1 MSSGQQPLT
10 AQATRLK
17 LRTAIGRYGQTA
29 ALRDGR
35 TVPDRAV
42 LDHVEVE
49 PIGNAFPVMCRD
61 LAFDVSEMSITAYL
75 TARVYGKGFT
85 ALPVFPLP
93 VFPQPHA
100 ALAVATASGVTRP
113 KELEGK
119 AVVERAY
126 ARTVGLW
133 VRGLLMHDYG
143 VDINTVTW
151 VGVEEEHVPEYA
163 PDAPPNVRPR
173 FGAGMAELLLGGEV
187 AAGIAVGARE
197 GIAPLIPDARSAA
210 IDYYRRTGIYQINHT
225 VVVKDTLLQAHPWLG
240 RSLYRAFAA
249 AKQAWLDGGPDTSP
263 AIELGL
269 PGNDPLPYGID
280 ANRASLEAL
289 VRFAHEQRVTPRRY
303 SVEDLFPLAVE

>member
-1 MSSGQQPLT
+1 MT
-10 AQATRLK
+10 TQAPRLK

-35 TVPDRAV
+35 IIPDAV
-42 LDHVEVE
+42 TLDHVEIE

-85 ALPVFPLP
+85 ALPVFPLR

-100 ALAVATASGVTRP
+100 ALAVANGSGVTHP

-133 VRGLLMHDYG
+133 VRGLLMHEYG
-143 VDINTVTW
+143 VDINTITW
-151 VGVEEEHVPEYA
+151 VGVEQEHVLEYA
-163 PDAPPNVRPR
+163 PNAPSNVRPR
-173 FGAGMAELLLGGEV
+173 IGASMAELMLAGEV
-187 AAGIAVGARE
+187 AAGIAAGARE
-197 GIAPLIPDARSAA
+197 GIAPLIPDARHAA

-225 VVVKDTLLQAHPWLG
+225 VVVKDTLLQEHPWLG
-240 RSLYRAFAA
+240 RSLYQAFAF

-263 AIELGL
+263 AGELGL

-289 VRFAHEQRVTPRRY
+289 VRFAHEQRITPRRY
-303 SVEDLFPLAVE
+303 SVEELFPLAVE